1 MNKQKNTPQR
11 FIKRWGVFYAQFLST
26 IAADERNFSE

>member
-1 MNKQKNTPQR
+1 MNKQPPQR
-11 FIKRWGVFYAQFLST
+11 LMKRWGVFYAQFLST